1 MAKNTKKKA
10 KFKEVTFTIN
20 KGKFKE
26 LLALILK
33 HNSKYST
40 CGGNILNGVQM
51 SVKDKT
57 LTLAATNGRVLLEV
71 ETELQETVAH
81 EAEAVLVGVYLEKL
95 TLKKDY
101 YLTKRSLSKFDNLE
115 ITIKEELTVI
125 NDVKNQIKYDIPYYL
140 DKFPNYKKLF
150 PEDVEKNKDYVKV
163 GINMALLSNLSAL
176 TQRGVPSIMAIKDGN
191 SAVVIK
197 ANYNNIKS
205 RALVM
210 PCVVRE

>member
-1 MAKNTKKKA
+1 MAKNTNKKA

-20 KGKFKE
+20 KNKFKE

-33 HNSKYST
+33 HNEKYST

-51 SVKDKT
+51 SVKGNVLT
-57 LTLAATNGRVLLEV
+57 LTATNGSILLEL
-71 ETELQETVAH
+71 ETELEQTVAH
-81 EAEAVLVGVYLEKL
+81 EAEVVLVGVYLEKL

-101 YLTKRSLSKFDNLE
+101 YLTRRDLNVFDNLE
-115 ITIKEELTVI
+115 ITIKEESTVI
-125 NDVKNQIKYDIPYYL
+125 NDVKNQIKYNIPHYL
-140 DKFPNYKKLF
+140 DKFPDYKKFF

-176 TQRGVPSIMAIKDGN
+176 TQRGIPSIMAVKDGN

-210 PCVVRE
+210 PCVIRE